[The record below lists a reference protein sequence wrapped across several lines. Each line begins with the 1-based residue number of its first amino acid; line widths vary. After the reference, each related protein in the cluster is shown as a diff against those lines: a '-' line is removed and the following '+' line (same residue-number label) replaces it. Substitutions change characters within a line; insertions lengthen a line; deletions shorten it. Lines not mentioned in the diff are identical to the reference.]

1 MIVKLGMQ
9 SIYSTEYN
17 IQLAE
22 YDEIF
27 QQAAWFLIIST
38 QLITETR
45 KENPS
50 MPDNRQARV
59 TCIKAYED
67 LHVTEN
73 SGQPRSLSALDRLTG
88 QDLPCANQSP
98 KCIA

>member
-38 QLITETR
+38 QLITEGR

-50 MPDNRQARV
+50 MPDNRQA
-59 TCIKAYED
+59 
-67 LHVTEN
+67 
-73 SGQPRSLSALDRLTG
+73 
-88 QDLPCANQSP
+88 
-98 KCIA
+98 